1 MNWIKDVGPGV
12 LIAAAFIGP
21 GTVTLCTIAGA
32 SYGYSLLWALLL
44 SIIATI
50 VLQEMALRIGLIT
63 NKGLAE
69 VIRVSIKN
77 KFINRLLILL
87 ILCSILI
94 GNAAYEAGN
103 ITGASLGI
111 IAIIGRET
119 LNYIP
124 LLIGFIAFIIL
135 YIGDYKVLE
144 RSLIFLVITMSV
156 SFMITAIMTKPDLF
170 SLLDGL
176 FMPKINSES
185 LLVVLGL
192 IGTTV
197 VPYNLFLHSSLVK
210 EKWNDISK
218 LKTARIESFISI
230 IIGGIVSMA
239 IIITAASVSNDN
251 VKSVMDLAKG
261 LEPLYGKFAIY
272 FLGIGLFASG
282 ITSSIT
288 APLAAAYVAKSC
300 FGWSGSLKSFNFRIV
315 WFFVLLIGVIVSL
328 LKLNPIEVIK
338 FAQFSNSLLL
348 PIVAILLFWLINNKT
363 IFKNS
368 YSYKLQN
375 ILVIVIILITIILGA
390 KGVISPVSYTHVRA
404 NET

>member
-111 IAIIGRET
+111 IAIIGSET

-124 LLIGFIAFIIL
+124 LLIGFISFIIL

-300 FGWSGSLKSFNFRIV
+300 FGWSGSLKSLNFRIV

-390 KGVISPVSYTHVRA
+390 KGVISLI
-404 NET
+404 

>member
-87 ILCSILI
+87 ILCSILV

-230 IIGGIVSMA
+230 IIGGIVSMT
-239 IIITAASVSNDN
+239 IIIAAASVSNDN

-300 FGWSGSLKSFNFRIV
+300 FGWSGSLKSLNFRIV

-328 LKLNPIEVIK
+328 LKFNPIEVIK

-348 PIVAILLFWLINNKT
+348 PIIAILLFWLINNKT

-390 KGVISPVSYTHVRA
+390 KGVISLI
-404 NET
+404 

>member
-1 MNWIKDVGPGV
+1 MKWIKDVGPGV

-21 GTVTLCTIAGA
+21 GTVTLCSIAGA
-32 SYGYSLLWALLL
+32 SFGYSLLWALLL

-63 NKGLAE
+63 NKSLAE

-77 KFINRLLILL
+77 KFINRSLILL

-111 IAIIGRET
+111 IAIINSET

-135 YIGDYKVLE
+135 YIGDYKILE
-144 RSLIFLVITMSV
+144 RSLIFLVIVMSV
-156 SFMITAIMTKPDLF
+156 SFLITAIMTKPDL
-170 SLLDGL
+170 SILLNGL
-176 FMPKINSES
+176 FIPKINSES
-185 LLVVLGL
+185 LIVVLGL

-251 VKSVMDLAKG
+251 IRSVIDLAKG

-300 FGWSGSLKSFNFRIV
+300 FGWRGSLKSLNFRLV
-315 WFFVLLIGVIVSL
+315 WFLILLIGVVVSL

-348 PIVAILLFWLINNKT
+348 PIIAILLFWLINNRS
-363 IFKNS
+363 IFQNS

-375 ILVIVIILITIILGA
+375 ILVSVIILITIILGV
-390 KGVISPVSYTHVRA
+390 KGIM
-404 NET
+404 NLI

>member
-1 MNWIKDVGPGV
+1 MKWIKDVGPGV

-21 GTVTLCTIAGA
+21 GTVTLCSIAGA
-32 SYGYSLLWALLL
+32 SFGYSLLWALLL

-77 KFINRLLILL
+77 KFINRFLILL

-111 IAIIGRET
+111 IAIINSET

-135 YIGDYKVLE
+135 YIGDYKILE
-144 RSLIFLVITMSV
+144 RSLIFLVIVMSV
-156 SFMITAIMTKPDLF
+156 SFLITAIMTRPDLS
-170 SLLDGL
+170 SLLNGL
-176 FMPKINSES
+176 FIPKINSES
-185 LLVVLGL
+185 LIVVLGL

-218 LKTARIESFISI
+218 LKIARIESFISI

-251 VKSVMDLAKG
+251 VKSVIDLAKG

-300 FGWSGSLKSFNFRIV
+300 FGWRGSLKSLNFRLV
-315 WFFVLLIGVIVSL
+315 WFLILLIGVVVSL

-348 PIVAILLFWLINNKT
+348 PIIAILLFWLINNRS
-363 IFKNS
+363 IFQNS

-375 ILVIVIILITIILGA
+375 ILVSVIILITIILGV
-390 KGVISPVSYTHVRA
+390 KGIM
-404 NET
+404 NLI

>member
-69 VIRVSIKN
+69 VIRISIKN

-124 LLIGFIAFIIL
+124 LLIGFISFIIL

-300 FGWSGSLKSFNFRIV
+300 FGWSGSLKSLNFRIV

-328 LKLNPIEVIK
+328 LKFNPIEVIK

-390 KGVISPVSYTHVRA
+390 KGVISLI
-404 NET
+404 

>member
-1 MNWIKDVGPGV
+1 MKWIKDVGPGV

-21 GTVTLCTIAGA
+21 GTVTLCSIAGA
-32 SYGYSLLWALLL
+32 SFGYSLLWALLL

-77 KFINRLLILL
+77 KFINRFLILL

-111 IAIIGRET
+111 IAIINSET

-135 YIGDYKVLE
+135 YIGDYKILE
-144 RSLIFLVITMSV
+144 RSLIFLVIVMSV
-156 SFMITAIMTKPDLF
+156 SFLITAIMTRPDLS
-170 SLLDGL
+170 SLLNGL
-176 FMPKINSES
+176 FIPRINSES
-185 LLVVLGL
+185 LIVVLGL

-218 LKTARIESFISI
+218 LRIARIESFISI

-251 VKSVMDLAKG
+251 VKSVIDLAKG

-300 FGWSGSLKSFNFRIV
+300 FGWRGSLKSLNFRLV
-315 WFFVLLIGVIVSL
+315 WFLILLIGVVVSL

-348 PIVAILLFWLINNKT
+348 PIIAILLFWLINNRS
-363 IFKNS
+363 IFQNS

-375 ILVIVIILITIILGA
+375 ILVSVIILITIILGV
-390 KGVISPVSYTHVRA
+390 KGIM
-404 NET
+404 NLI

>member
-111 IAIIGRET
+111 IAIIGSET

-348 PIVAILLFWLINNKT
+348 PIIAILLFWLINNKT

-390 KGVISPVSYTHVRA
+390 KGVISLI
-404 NET
+404 